1 MPLALS
7 NQQLNLVTRASQLL
21 PPSRRDN
28 FLRSIASRLDGAAH
42 PSDSQ
47 IEAAINFIL
56 SVGGVSVD
64 GSVLLCNSSTKGG
77 HHHGPTKQ
85 NAIRR

>member
-1 MPLALS
+1 MWCC
-7 NQQLNLVTRASQLL
+7 
-21 PPSRRDN
+21 RDAAGAEQSTTQ